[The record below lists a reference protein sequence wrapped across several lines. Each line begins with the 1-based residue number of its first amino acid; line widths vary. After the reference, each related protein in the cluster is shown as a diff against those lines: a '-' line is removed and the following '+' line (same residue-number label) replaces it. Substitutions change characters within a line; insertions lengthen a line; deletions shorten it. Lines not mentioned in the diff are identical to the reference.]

1 MSENPHVPTQQ
12 TDTPEL
18 QAEASQLA
26 VASQLAETSQPAD
39 ASQEPIKIGV
49 LTSGG
54 DAQGMNAVVRAVI
67 RTALHDGAQPYAVRE
82 GWKGAV
88 EGGDLIVPATW
99 SDASGILSLGGT
111 TIGTAR
117 CDEFRERSGV
127 KKAVKNL
134 VHNGIDRLVIIGGD
148 GTLTGADEL
157 RELWPELLR
166 ELVDEGEVSAS
177 QAEKHQRLHI
187 AGVVGSI
194 DNDLVGTDMTV
205 GADSALH
212 RIIEAVDA
220 ISSTAA
226 SHQRTFV
233 IEVMGRRCGYL
244 ALMSAIS
251 GGCDYVF
258 IPELP
263 PEDGWEDA
271 MCEKLREGREN
282 GRRDSLVIVAEGA
295 TDRHGQPIT
304 AQQVQQILTE
314 RLGEEARVTS
324 LGHVQRG
331 GTPSSY
337 DRWMSTLLGYTA
349 AHEMITADDSTQP
362 MIVGVRHNRLILL
375 PMMETIERT
384 RAVKTYLKEGNWEE
398 AIKSRG
404 SNYQHMIDIFETLSA
419 PIGRKA
425 GDGGATGGDGGAA
438 GSIAGT
444 AASCDEAA
452 RTSSPRVG
460 ILHAGG
466 LAPGMNPA
474 ARAAVKLGID
484 HGFTMIGIEGG
495 FMGLLEGKT
504 RPLGW
509 ADVEGWAEDGG
520 AVLGTRR
527 TIPKVDEYYQLA
539 RQIEENRL
547 DALIM
552 IGGFKG
558 YKMVHDMRQQRDRY
572 PAFRIP
578 IVCVPAS
585 IDNNLPGSELAI
597 GADTA
602 LNNNTEVIDKIR
614 QSASASQ
621 RCFVAET
628 MGRKCGYLAFM
639 SALST
644 GAEQVYLYED
654 GITLEQLAA
663 DTAHMIETFKSGRA
677 LYLVVKNEGAST
689 NYTADLMQRIFEE
702 EGGDLFDV
710 RTAVLGHM
718 QQGGNPSP
726 FDRTLAVQ
734 MVARAVELLS
744 EQFEQGKV
752 RYQFVGLHEGHIK
765 AYPVSHMEELMD
777 MEERLQHEPWWL
789 GVKDVLY
796 VVADKDFTTPLG
808 RLNIVDEA

>member
-1 MSENPHVPTQQ
+1 MSHSEESH
-12 TDTPEL
+12 
-18 QAEASQLA
+18 SQESLSTSEHRNHNSEPISRPA
-26 VASQLAETSQPAD
+26 TSGAETS
-39 ASQEPIKIGV
+39 SVKIGV

-54 DAQGMNAVVRAVI
+54 DAQGMNAVVRAVV
-67 RTALHDGAQPYAVRE
+67 RTAIHEGAQPFTIRE

-88 EGGDLIVPATW
+88 EGGDLITPASW
-99 SDASGILSLGGT
+99 HSVSGILAQGGT
-111 TIGTAR
+111 AIGTAR
-117 CDEFRERSGV
+117 SDEFRQRSGI
-127 KKAVKNL
+127 KKAVRNL
-134 VHNGIDRLVIIGGD
+134 IHAGIDRLVIIGGD
-148 GTLTGADEL
+148 GTLSGADEL
-157 RELWPELLR
+157 RALWPELVH
-166 ELVDEGEVSAS
+166 ELVNDGDITPA
-177 QAEKHQRLHI
+177 QADAHRRLHI

-244 ALMSAIS
+244 ALMSAIA

-271 MCEKLREGREN
+271 MCAKLKEGREN

-295 TDRHGQPIT
+295 TDRHGNKIT
-304 AQQVQQILTE
+304 ATQVEQVIMDK
-314 RLGEEARVTS
+314 LGEEARVTA

-331 GTPSSY
+331 GTPSAY

-349 AHEMITADDSTQP
+349 AHEMITATDDTEP
-362 MIVGVRHNRLILL
+362 MIVGVRHNRLVLL
-375 PMMETIERT
+375 PMMETIKKT
-384 RAVKTYLKEGNWEE
+384 RAVKEYLSKGLWDQ
-398 AIKSRG
+398 AVASRG
-404 SNYQHMIDIFETLSA
+404 EGYRQMIDVFHTLSA
-419 PIGRKA
+419 P
-425 GDGGATGGDGGAA
+425 T
-438 GSIAGT
+438 
-444 AASCDEAA
+444 A
-452 RTSSPRVG
+452 RTAPRADGTSPRVG

-484 HGFTMIGIEGG
+484 RGFTMLGIEGG
-495 FMGLLEGKT
+495 FMGLLEGHI
-504 RPLGW
+504 RELGW

-520 AVLGTRR
+520 AMLGTRR
-527 TIPKVDEYYQLA
+527 TIPEIDEYYALA
-539 RQIEENRL
+539 RQIENAQL

-558 YKMVHDMRQQRDRY
+558 YKMVFDMRSQRDRY
-572 PAFRIP
+572 PAFKIP
-578 IVCVPAS
+578 IICVPAS

-602 LNNNTEVIDKIR
+602 LNNNTEVLDRIR

-628 MGRKCGYLAFM
+628 MGRKCGYLALM
-639 SALST
+639 SAIAT

-654 GITLEQLAA
+654 GITLAGLAQDSA
-663 DTAHMIETFKSGRA
+663 RMVESFANGRQ
-677 LYLVVKNEGAST
+677 LYLVVKNEDAST
-689 NYTADLMQRIFEE
+689 NYTADLMRRIFEQ

-726 FDRTLAVQ
+726 FDRALAVR
-734 MVARAVELLS
+734 MVAQAIDMIDKEITT
-744 EQFEQGKV
+744 GKM
-752 RYQFVGLHEGHIK
+752 RYMFVGQHDGNIQTF
-765 AYPVSHMEELMD
+765 PVSHMDELID
-777 MEERLQHEPWWL
+777 LGERLQYEPWWL
-789 GVKDVLY
+789 GLKDVLY
-796 VVADKDFTTPLG
+796 VVGDKDSAADVG
-808 RLNIVDEA
+808 RLAITQVASKETAA